1 MNPDTPQSGKRNTAK
16 SGRSTA
22 GSSTT
27 AQTQTNVDEMSA
39 SVRDAASSARETAR
53 DTAHEVAEQASN
65 VADQVREKAENQLDA
80 QKERATAS
88 LGSMAS
94 AVRQTSQKLREEQF
108 DGVAQYIERA
118 ADQIERFSN
127 HLRERDLSQLA
138 DEARQFARQQPALF
152 IGTSFAP
159 ASSQHGSSRPR
170 VPRRSRRGGERHR
183 GYGSGSLRA
192 TGRPI
197 SVGPFGTSTSATG
210 TPRRR
215 PRAKAAA
222 YGTFGDRP
230 GGGDETGRGGL

>member
-1 MNPDTPQSGKRNTAK
+1 MNPDTPQSGKRNTLK

-27 AQTQTNVDEMSA
+27 AQTQTNVDDMNA
-39 SVRDAASSARETAR
+39 SVGHAASSARETAR
-53 DTAHEVAEQASN
+53 DAAHEAAEQASN
-65 VADQVREKAENQLDA
+65 VADQVREKAESQLES

-108 DGVAQYIERA
+108 DGVAQYVERA
-118 ADQIERFSN
+118 ADQLERFSN
-127 HLRERDLSQLA
+127 HLRERDLNQLA

-152 IGTSFAP
+152 IGTSFAAGILAARFIK
-159 ASSQHGSSRPR
+159 ASSGEVRQAWRGDDYGSST
-170 VPRRSRRGGERHR
+170 R
-183 GYGSGSLRA
+183 GYGQTDL
-192 TGRPI
+192 GR
-197 SVGPFGTSTSATG
+197 PFGTSTAATG
-210 TPRRR
+210 TTPTTTTTSEG
-215 PRAKAAA
+215 A